1 MEFKDY
7 YKILGVDRKA
17 DPKAITQAFRRLAR
31 EYHPDVNKAS
41 GAEAK
46 FKEVNEAYQVLSD
59 PQKRARY
66 DQMYEA
72 YQHGGVNWDQVFQG
86 QPWQQPGGF
95 TVTFGNAED
104 LEDLL
109 GGGGFSDFFRQFFGA
124 EPPPQG
130 RQRRARGRRAATRE
144 DLFQG
149 TERAPAEA
157 EAELELTLEEVFR
170 GEHKPVTL
178 QVNGPKRLDVRIPK
192 GVKAGQRIRL
202 PGALDGADLFLTVKV
217 RPHHVFERRG
227 DDIII
232 ELPVTLPEAA
242 LGAEVEVP
250 TLEGAVSM
258 RIPPETQSGR
268 TLRLRGLGMPRPNG
282 GRGDQLVRIKIV
294 LPEKLTEEERK
305 FFERMRAQRRE
316 NPRAHLGVK
325 K

>member
-7 YKILGVDRKA
+7 YKILGVDRNA
-17 DPKAITQAFRRLAR
+17 DAKAISQAFRRLAR
-31 EYHPDVNKAS
+31 EYHPDVNKAP

-46 FKEVNEAYQVLSD
+46 FKEVNEAFQVLGD
-59 PQKRARY
+59 QQKRARY

-72 YQHGGVNWDQVFQG
+72 YQRGGVNWDQVFRG

-95 TVTFGNAED
+95 TVTFGDAEN

-109 GGGGFSDFFRQFFGA
+109 GGGFSDFFAQFFGA
-124 EPPPQG
+124 QPAPG
-130 RQRRARGRRAATRE
+130 SRQRRARGRRAGVRE
-144 DLFQG
+144 NLG
-149 TERAPAEA
+149 EGGNGGPA
-157 EAELELTLEEVFR
+157 EAELEVSLEEVFR

-178 QVNGPKRLDVRIPK
+178 QVNGKPRRLDVRIPK
-192 GVKAGQRIRL
+192 GIKTGQRIRL
-202 PGALDGADLFLTVKV
+202 PGALDGEDLYLTIKV
-217 RPHHVFERRG
+217 QPHHLFERR
-227 DDIII
+227 DDDVII

-250 TLEGAVSM
+250 TLEGKVSM

-268 TLRLRGLGMPRPNG
+268 TLRLRGLGMPRDG
-282 GRGDQLVRIKIV
+282 GRGDQLVRVKVV

-305 FFERMRAQRRE
+305 FFERMRTRRRE